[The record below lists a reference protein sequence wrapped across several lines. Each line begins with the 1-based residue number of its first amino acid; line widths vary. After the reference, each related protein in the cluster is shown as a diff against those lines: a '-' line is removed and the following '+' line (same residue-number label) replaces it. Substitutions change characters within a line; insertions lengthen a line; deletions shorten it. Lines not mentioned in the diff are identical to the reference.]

1 MALNFP
7 GLFPPGRTLNVNYDW
22 VDLASGTGYV
32 LYDGFNAYDTGGNN
46 YKLIESTK
54 AATIVGSVGASATA
68 IEGYPLN
75 SVVTGNSGQS
85 FDQDFDLT
93 EFKFPQTIEGE
104 AFVKIG
110 IGAQAAEINSLVI
123 TARLRKWDGSSET
136 EIANKA
142 SDSGTVTANDELTR
156 TLAITVPKTH
166 FKKGEILRLTIL
178 ISTGDNDVYEVGHNP
193 RDTAIGTFAG
203 SNSRL
208 VVAIPYQINT

>member
-142 SDSGTVTANDELTR
+142 SDSGTVTA
-156 TLAITVPKTH
+156 KTH